1 MARPKEFDT
10 QEVLDQAL
18 QVFWSKGYE
27 ASSLTDL
34 LGAMGLSKSSFYE
47 TFGSKH
53 ELYLA
58 ALDRYRDTESAGL
71 IAVLEGPTPA
81 RQAIEA
87 VFGRLIDA
95 ARANGGQRGCFLN
108 NCATELGG
116 QDAQAAGRVARG
128 MARIEQAFARA
139 VARGQAAG
147 DVSSERGADALGR
160 TLYCILLGLT
170 VMAKAGRDAEA
181 MEDVVRFALEALD

>member
-58 ALDRYRDTESAGL
+58 ALDRYRDTEGASL
-71 IAVLEGPTPA
+71 IALLEGPTPA
-81 RQAIEA
+81 RAAIETA
-87 VFGRLIDA
+87 FGHLIEA
-95 ARANGGQRGCFLN
+95 AKAKGEKRGCFLN
-108 NCATELGG
+108 NCATELGAH
-116 QDAQAAGRVARG
+116 DPQAAGRVAQG

-139 VARGQAAG
+139 VARGQTAG
-147 DVSSERGADALGR
+147 EIASERGAEELGR
-160 TLYCILLGLT
+160 YLYCILLGLT
-170 VMAKAGRDAEA
+170 VMAKAGRDARA

>member
-1 MARPKEFDT
+1 MPRHKEFDT

-18 QVFWSKGYE
+18 RVFWSKGYE
-27 ASSLTDL
+27 ASSLCDL

-71 IAVLEGPTPA
+71 VALLEGPT
-81 RQAIEA
+81 
-87 VFGRLIDA
+87 A
-95 ARANGGQRGCFLN
+95 ARDAIAAAFARVVEGAKAKDEQRGCFLN
-108 NCATELGG
+108 NCATELAAH
-116 QDAQAAGRVARG
+116 DAQAAGRVATG

-147 DVSSERGADALGR
+147 EIGSEHGAEELGR

-170 VMAKAGRDAEA
+170 VMAKAGRDPRA
-181 MEDVVRFALEALD
+181 MEEVVSLALEALD